1 MCISLPPACQ
11 ACQALSLVAS
21 FYCFLPSSIITN
33 CLLMYLIIVC
43 CFGVSGMC
51 EILDF
56 LSGDVAV
63 SHNQDDYGSDNNG
76 GRQDTQANG
85 Q

>member
-1 MCISLPPACQ
+1 
-11 ACQALSLVAS
+11 
-21 FYCFLPSSIITN
+21 
-33 CLLMYLIIVC
+33 MYLIIVC